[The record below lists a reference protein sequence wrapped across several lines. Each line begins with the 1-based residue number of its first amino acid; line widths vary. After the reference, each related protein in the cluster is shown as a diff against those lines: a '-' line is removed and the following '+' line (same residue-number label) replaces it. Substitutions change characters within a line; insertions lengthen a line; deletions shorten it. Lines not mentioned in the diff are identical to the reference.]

1 MFDLSTN
8 EIVGYMIMGAM
19 MLFMYVNYISFK
31 QIKEDDEKKYPNQQM
46 VSVEIVIPE
55 NLYDNLHQL
64 QSELDI
70 SRDDMF
76 VQALDEF
83 VKKYKE

>member
-1 MFDLSTN
+1 M
-8 EIVGYMIMGAM
+8 A
-19 MLFMYVNYISFK
+19 NYISFK

-46 VSVEIVIPE
+46 VSIEIVIPE
-55 NLYDNLHQL
+55 NLYDNLHHL
-64 QSELDI
+64 QSKLDI

-83 VKKYKE
+83 VKKRE

>member
-1 MFDLSTN
+1 
-8 EIVGYMIMGAM
+8 

-46 VSVEIVIPE
+46 VSVEIVLPE
-55 NLYDNLHQL
+55 NLYNNLHQL
-64 QSELDI
+64 QRKLDI
-70 SRDDMF
+70 SRDDIF

-83 VKKYKE
+83 VKKNKKLEKDKRV